1 MTGVYDRAHVESVL
15 TRVGVPEERRN
26 AILDEIHFPVDL
38 EGLQAL
44 LARQGITHDGL
55 IDRMG
60 GSP

>member
-1 MTGVYDRAHVESVL
+1 MTELYDRTHVESVL
-15 TRVGVPEERRN
+15 RRAGVPKDRRDELLN
-26 AILDEIHFPVDL
+26 EIHFPLDL
-38 EGLQAL
+38 AALQDL

>member
-1 MTGVYDRAHVESVL
+1 VNEVYDRKHVDSVL
-15 TRVGVPEERRN
+15 KRVGMPEDRRN

-38 EGLQAL
+38 DALQAL
-44 LARQGITHDGL
+44 LARLGITHDGL